1 MDNGSRNYDV
11 AGQRLPSVTTIL
23 GKTKDDT
30 FLKNWIKKKGKEE
43 AERIANEK
51 EEKRQKKRKDK
62 GLVGSRSMFSRAGG
76 KGFYYEGEEI

>member
-1 MDNGSRNYDV
+1 MFVSTKYRESEADR
-11 AGQRLPSVTTIL
+11 QLRLYIEER
-23 GKTKDDT
+23 
-30 FLKNWIKKKGKEE
+30 KKQEE